1 LGIKVQQAVDFC
13 VHEAAHHLRRQ
24 PQSSGDSQQVGEHR
38 AVVPAEMAVG
48 AGLIFPSIPPVNA
61 GTGYDNR
68 RVNNGVIARSS
79 FDEDASIISGAKPA

>member
-1 LGIKVQQAVDFC
+1 
-13 VHEAAHHLRRQ
+13 
-24 PQSSGDSQQVGEHR
+24 
-38 AVVPAEMAVG
+38 MAVG